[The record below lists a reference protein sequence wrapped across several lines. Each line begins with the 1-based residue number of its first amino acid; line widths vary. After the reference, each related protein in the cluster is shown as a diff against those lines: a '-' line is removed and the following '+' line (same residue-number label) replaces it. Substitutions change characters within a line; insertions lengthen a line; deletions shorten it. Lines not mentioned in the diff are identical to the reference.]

1 MKLIELVNARFALG
15 KLVVQD
21 LPIRTA
27 YKLMKLTDECNRH
40 LAFYGQEIGKF
51 NPEEN
56 PERLEELNEMEIDVE
71 KVAIDMTGE
80 IVLSASDIKALVPLI
95 ELAEG

>member
-1 MKLIELVNARFALG
+1 MKLIELVNARVALG
-15 KLVVQD
+15 KLIVQD

-40 LAFYGQEIGKF
+40 LGFYGQEIAKF
-51 NPEEN
+51 NPEEDS
-56 PERLEELNEMEIDVE
+56 ERLKELNEMDIDVE
-71 KVAIDMTGE
+71 KVAIDMSGD

-95 ELAEG
+95 EFAEG